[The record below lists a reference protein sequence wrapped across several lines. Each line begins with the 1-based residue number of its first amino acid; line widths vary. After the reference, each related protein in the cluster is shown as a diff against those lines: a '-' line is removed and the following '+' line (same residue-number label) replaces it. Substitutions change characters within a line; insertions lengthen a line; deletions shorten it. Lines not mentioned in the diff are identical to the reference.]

1 MSVPCCLHEWLI
13 MHGLVSIVYQAGV
26 CVCKLLC
33 NSIHCMLQPRPSSFQ
48 DQAGSF
54 CTRYRQGLISPLF
67 FFLGGVGISLFAWL
81 ILRYLTPK
89 FTGSLHLLLT
99 QLRMPLQCMRFVDI
113 WRLAEKLINLIHI
126 IHGTENFI
134 LKLGKFVYDDMFL
147 TSKRKVF
154 LFIYNVYVQC
164 MHY

>member
-13 MHGLVSIVYQAGV
+13 MHGVVSIVYLV
-26 CVCKLLC
+26 CVFV
-33 NSIHCMLQPRPSSFQ
+33 SFFVTPFHCMLQPRPSSFQ

-67 FFLGGVGISLFAWL
+67 FLGGWFGISLFAWL

-147 TSKRKVF
+147 ISKRKVF